1 MLFPTF
7 AFLLFFIVTVAAMAP
22 FQERHRAR
30 KVVLLVAS
38 YVFYMQWNWR
48 FGFLLFLSSLLTYA
62 AGWGIHRFRTHARW
76 IVAAAVGMHLFVLC
90 AFKYADFLIGAA
102 NDGLRA
108 TGTAWEA
115 PFPGLILPIGISFFT
130 FHGISYVVDVYR
142 RDVALCRRLDDM
154 LLYVSFFPQL
164 VAGPIVRAAFFLP
177 QLYAERPARLPLG
190 PPLLLV
196 LQGMVKKVIIA
207 NYLATGLVDPV
218 FFDPGNAGSLDLLL
232 AAYGYAAQIYCDF
245 SGYSDMAIGIAGLL
259 GYYFPPNFNQPYRST
274 SFQEF
279 WRRWHISLSSWLR
292 DYLYKPLGG
301 SRHGRVRTIGA
312 LMVTMLLG
320 GLWHGA
326 ALKFL
331 VWGALHGGALVLE
344 RAVVRPFAPAWLC
357 GRAGQVLGGL
367 VVFHLVCL
375 AWILFR
381 ADTMDTAVL
390 YVRTMLQMVQAP
402 SVASPLALS
411 LIAVV
416 AAFQFTPPDWAQRL
430 ARALV
435 WAPDWTLATT
445 AGIAIAAIDALG
457 PDGVAPFIY
466 FQF

>member
-1 MLFPTF
+1 MLFPTLD
-7 AFLLFFIVTVAAMAP
+7 FLLFFIVTVAALAP
-22 FQERHRAR
+22 LQDRHRAR
-30 KVVLLVAS
+30 KAVLLVAS
-38 YVFYMQWNWR
+38 YYFYMQWNWR
-48 FGFLLFLSSLLTYA
+48 FGFLLLGSSVLTYL
-62 AGWGIHRFRTHARW
+62 AGRGIERFRGQARW
-76 IVAAAVGMHLFVLC
+76 IAGAAVSMHLGVLC
-90 AFKYADFLIGAA
+90 LFKYADFLIGAGNQA
-102 NDGLRA
+102 LHAAGS
-108 TGTAWEA
+108 AWEA
-115 PFPGLILPIGISFFT
+115 PFPGLILPVGISFFT

-142 RDVALCRRLDDM
+142 RDVMVCRRLDDM

-164 VAGPIVRAAFFLP
+164 VAGPIVRASFFLP
-177 QLYAERPARLPLG
+177 QLYAEAPARLPLG
-190 PPLLLV
+190 PGLLLV
-196 LQGMVKKVIIA
+196 LTGMIKKVIVA

-218 FFDPGNAGSLDLLL
+218 FFDPSNASSLDLLL

-245 SGYSDMAIGIAGLL
+245 SGYTDMAIGIAMLL

-301 SRHGRVRTIGA
+301 SRHGWVRTVAA
-312 LMVTMLLG
+312 LMATMLLG

-331 VWGALHGGALVLE
+331 AWGGLHGVALVTE
-344 RAVVRPFAPAWLC
+344 RAVRPLAPRWLR
-357 GRAGQVLGGL
+357 GRVGTVLGWV

-381 ADTMDTAVL
+381 ADTMDTALL
-390 YVRTMLQMVQAP
+390 YVRTMLSFVPGP
-402 SVASPLALS
+402 SVASPLSLAL
-411 LIAVV
+411 IVGV
-416 AAFQFTPPDWAQRL
+416 MVFQFTPGDWPVRL
-430 ARALV
+430 ARQLV
-435 WAPDWTLATT
+435 WAPDWALGM
-445 AGIAIAAIDALG
+445 AGGVLVALVDAMG